1 MYPVEDFR
9 ASVERLVTLLRACR
23 VRFYLTGG
31 AAAVAYGDPRMTQD
45 IDLVLDGDSLTEC
58 LSAFLSLAAR
68 NRFLLNESVIREAL
82 RTQRQFQLID
92 MDLALKIDLYPKD
105 LVPGALDRAVELEVF
120 PQVKLP
126 VAARPDLALSKL
138 IWIDK
143 GSHKSRRDLRQI
155 LLRATESEHQRVRNL
170 ADQFAMTA
178 LLDEVLAESDEIDA

>member
-155 LLRATESEHQRVRNL
+155 LLRATESEHQRVRDL